1 MSDLPKRLRI
11 KASMI
16 ALGERI
22 AWGSDTALMEEAAD
36 VIEALSE
43 SVENHQLHMLG
54 MARDRDQLRALL
66 TAQSAPAGEREAC
79 SECNGLGFGP
89 FGGCGECCGSGQA
102 SWQRTQSAGAPESSI
117 YVEFRQCDKC
127 QHGGINDAATGV
139 AACHDCDWTG
149 SEPVEDKCPGCHR
162 ENCMAAACP
171 KCGARYVLLASEDIA
186 APAQPAAQEDYP
198 ECDYCGVTPDHHP
211 WHGSGLLGGVESRH
225 IHDCNSCRHL
235 LPASPA
241 QSEKVAHSAQ
251 WPTTPGL
258 AAATAQHQRYDQGE
272 VLTEHSGCGRGIQV
286 DQLTVRM
293 YPGDKVVMVRG
304 RIGKALAA
312 STGQEVKP

>member
-89 FGGCGECCGSGQA
+89 FGGCGECCGSGQSFA
-102 SWQRTQSAGAPESSI
+102 AQQRTQSAWVPEGYALVPVDPTPKMLVAYMEADGAI
-117 YVEFRQCDKC
+117 KRWKAM
-127 QHGGINDAATGV
+127 I
-139 AACHDCDWTG
+139 
-149 SEPVEDKCPGCHR
+149 
-162 ENCMAAACP
+162 AAAQ
-171 KCGARYVLLASEDIA
+171 
-186 APAQPAAQEDYP
+186 AQPAAQDQP
-198 ECDYCGVTPDHHP
+198 ERVSVPVELAERLVARKTGESVDDEYAARAELRA
-211 WHGSGLLGGVESRH
+211 LL
-225 IHDCNSCRHL
+225 
-235 LPASPA
+235 AS
-241 QSEKVAHSAQ
+241 H
-251 WPTTPGL
+251 
-258 AAATAQHQRYDQGE
+258 
-272 VLTEHSGCGRGIQV
+272 GRGE
-286 DQLTVRM
+286 
-293 YPGDKVVMVRG
+293 
-304 RIGKALAA
+304 A
-312 STGQEVKP
+312 